1 MRKIKMPR
9 EQKFRILPNLEK
21 SVDYATANG
30 WITDADLAGVAQAF
44 CLAGL
49 IDNMPDSETKEITN
63 MSRQLQV
70 VLDKY
75 GLSVFGRG
83 ERPEV
88 SNEVTPLD
96 EIRNHRIASS
106 QDHDYSNNK
115 PN

>member
-1 MRKIKMPR
+1 VPR
-9 EQKFRILPNLEK
+9 EQNQRILPNLEK
-21 SVDYATANG
+21 SVNYAQENN

-49 IDNMPDSETKEITN
+49 LDNIPDSEIKEITN
-63 MSRQLQV
+63 LSRQLQV

-83 ERPEV
+83 ERPEIA
-88 SNEVTPLD
+88 SEVTPLD
-96 EIRNHRIASS
+96 KIRSGRVINPENLNH
-106 QDHDYSNNK
+106 NNES

>member
-1 MRKIKMPR
+1 MPR
-9 EQKFRILPNLEK
+9 EQNQRILPNLEK
-21 SVDYATANG
+21 SVNYAQENG

-49 IDNMPDSETKEITN
+49 LDNIPDSEIKEITN
-63 MSRQLQV
+63 LSRQLQV

-83 ERPEV
+83 ERPEIA
-88 SNEVTPLD
+88 SEVTPLD
-96 EIRNHRIASS
+96 KIRSGRVINPENLNH
-106 QDHDYSNNK
+106 NNES

>member
-1 MRKIKMPR
+1 MPR
-9 EQKFRILPNLEK
+9 EQNQRILPNLEK
-21 SVDYATANG
+21 SVNYAQENG

-49 IDNMPDSETKEITN
+49 LDNIPDSEVKEITN
-63 MSRQLQV
+63 LSRQLQV

-83 ERPEV
+83 ERPEIA
-88 SNEVTPLD
+88 SEVTPLD
-96 EIRNHRIASS
+96 KIRSGRVINPENLNH
-106 QDHDYSNNK
+106 NNES

>member
-1 MRKIKMPR
+1 VPR
-9 EQKFRILPNLEK
+9 EQNQRILPNLEK
-21 SVDYATANG
+21 SVNYAQENG

-49 IDNMPDSETKEITN
+49 LDNIPDSEVKEITN
-63 MSRQLQV
+63 LSRQLQV

-83 ERPEV
+83 ERPEIA
-88 SNEVTPLD
+88 NEVTPLD
-96 EIRNHRIASS
+96 KIRSGRIIHPENLNH
-106 QDHDYSNNK
+106 NNES

>member
-1 MRKIKMPR
+1 MPR
-9 EQKFRILPNLEK
+9 EQNQRILPNLEK
-21 SVDYATANG
+21 SVNYAQENG

-49 IDNMPDSETKEITN
+49 LDNIPDSEIKEITN
-63 MSRQLQV
+63 LSRQLQV

-83 ERPEV
+83 ERPEIV
-88 SNEVTPLD
+88 SEVTPLD
-96 EIRNHRIASS
+96 KIRSGRVINPENLNH
-106 QDHDYSNNK
+106 NNES

>member
-1 MRKIKMPR
+1 VPR
-9 EQKFRILPNLEK
+9 EQNQRILPNLEK
-21 SVDYATANG
+21 SVNYAQENG

-49 IDNMPDSETKEITN
+49 LDNIPDSEIKEITN
-63 MSRQLQV
+63 LSRQLQV

-83 ERPEV
+83 ERPEIV
-88 SNEVTPLD
+88 SEVTPLD
-96 EIRNHRIASS
+96 KIRSGRVINPENLNH
-106 QDHDYSNNK
+106 NNES

>member
-1 MRKIKMPR
+1 MPR
-9 EQKFRILPNLEK
+9 EQNQRILPNLEK
-21 SVDYATANG
+21 SVEYAQQNG

-49 IDNMPDSETKEITN
+49 LDNIPDSEVKEITN
-63 MSRQLQV
+63 LSRQLQV

-83 ERPEV
+83 ERPEIA
-88 SNEVTPLD
+88 SEVTPLD
-96 EIRNHRIASS
+96 KIRFGRVINPENLNH
-106 QDHDYSNNK
+106 NNES